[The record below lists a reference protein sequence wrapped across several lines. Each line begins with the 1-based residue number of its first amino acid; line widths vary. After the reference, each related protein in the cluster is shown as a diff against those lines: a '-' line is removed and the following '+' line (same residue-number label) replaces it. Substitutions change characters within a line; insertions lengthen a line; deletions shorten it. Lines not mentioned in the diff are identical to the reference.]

1 MRLSTNF
8 MYQKN
13 IESLSNAMVKGNDI
27 YTRLAAGKML
37 LNPSDDPSAAS
48 QVITLKN
55 SLSRADQFAT
65 ARTYAQDKLGQENN
79 ALTAISNLMTNN
91 LAEKIVAGGN
101 GSYSDADREALAT
114 ELQGIRDNMMDIGNS
129 KDSNGR
135 YIFSGY
141 KTNTQPFDK
150 ETGAYSGGDKPMSQV
165 VADSTEMQVG
175 HTGSDVFMSGTD
187 DNIIAQLDR
196 AIEALKQPVESDED
210 REALQKTLDEVNVSI
225 KKGVDNLGRIQA
237 EVGTSLQQLETLGFS
252 ADTQRVNLETRLQDT
267 EGSDPNSMVTM
278 VAASKM
284 SEFSLSA
291 SMMVFQ
297 SMQSMSLF
305 NMVR

>member
-8 MYQKN
+8 MYQRN

-48 QVITLKN
+48 QAVTLQN
-55 SLSRADQFAT
+55 SLARADQFST
-65 ARTYAQDKLGQENN
+65 ARTFAQDKLGQENN

-101 GSYSDADREALAT
+101 GTYSDADREALAT
-114 ELQGIRDNMMDIGNS
+114 ELQGIRDNLMDIGNS

-141 KTNTQPFDK
+141 KTDTQPFTED
-150 ETGAYSGGDKPMSQV
+150 GSYVGGDIAMSQT
-165 VADSTEMQVG
+165 VADSTEMKVG

-252 ADTQRVNLETRLQDT
+252 ADTQHIALETRLQDT
-267 EGSDPNSMVTM
+267 VGSDSNSMITM

>member
-48 QVITLKN
+48 QAVTLQN

-65 ARTYAQDKLGQENN
+65 ARTFAQDKLGQENN

-114 ELQGIRDNMMDIGNS
+114 ELQGIRDNLMDIGNS

-150 ETGAYSGGDKPMSQV
+150 ETGAYSGGDTPMSQV
-165 VADSTEMQVG
+165 VADSTEMKVG
-175 HTGSDVFMSGTD
+175 HTGNDVFMSGTGD
-187 DNIIAQLDR
+187 DIIAQLDR

-237 EVGTSLQQLETLGFS
+237 EVGTNLQQLETLGFS
-252 ADTQRVNLETRLQDT
+252 ADTQRINLETRLQDT
-267 EGSDPNSMVTM
+267 VGSDSNSMVTM

>member
-8 MYQKN
+8 MYQSN

-37 LNPSDDPSAAS
+37 LTPSDDPSAAS
-48 QVITLKN
+48 QAVTLQN
-55 SLSRADQFAT
+55 SLARADQYAT
-65 ARTYAQDKLGQENN
+65 ARTFAQDKLGQENN

-101 GSYSDADREALAT
+101 GAYSDADREALAT
-114 ELQGIRDNMMDIGNS
+114 ELQGIRDNLMDIGNS

-141 KTNTQPFDK
+141 KTNTQPFAEDG
-150 ETGAYSGGDKPMSQV
+150 TYMGGDIAMSQT
-165 VADSTEMQVG
+165 VADSTEMKVG

-187 DNIIAQLDR
+187 DDIIAQLDR
-196 AIEALKQPVESDED
+196 AISALKQPIETDED

-225 KKGVDNLGRIQA
+225 KKGVDNMGRIQA

-252 ADTQRVNLETRLQDT
+252 ADTHRIALETRLQDT
-267 EGSDPNSMVTM
+267 VGSDSNSMVTM

>member
-13 IESLSNAMVKGNDI
+13 IESLSNAMIKGNDI

-48 QVITLKN
+48 QAVTLQN
-55 SLSRADQFAT
+55 SLARADQFST
-65 ARTYAQDKLGQENN
+65 ARAFAQDKLGQENN
-79 ALTAISNLMTNN
+79 AMTAISNLMTNN

-101 GSYSDADREALAT
+101 GTYSDADREALAT
-114 ELQGIRDNMMDIGNS
+114 ELQGIRDNLMDIGNS

-141 KTNTQPFDK
+141 KTDTQPFAEDG
-150 ETGAYSGGDKPMSQV
+150 TYMGGDTAMSQAI
-165 VADSTEMQVG
+165 ADSTEMKVG
-175 HTGSDVFMSGTD
+175 HTGNDVFMSGTGD
-187 DNIIAQLDR
+187 DIIAQLDR

-237 EVGTSLQQLETLGFS
+237 EVGTNLQQLETLGFS
-252 ADTQRVNLETRLQDT
+252 ADTQRITLETRLQDT
-267 EGSDPNSMVTM
+267 VGSDSNSIITM
-278 VAASKM
+278 AAASKM
-284 SEFSLSA
+284 SDFSLSA

>member
-13 IESLSNAMVKGNDI
+13 IESLSNAMIKGNDI

-48 QVITLKN
+48 QAVTLQN
-55 SLSRADQFAT
+55 SLARADQFST
-65 ARTYAQDKLGQENN
+65 ARAFAQDKLGQENN

-101 GSYSDADREALAT
+101 GTYSDADREALAT
-114 ELQGIRDNMMDIGNS
+114 ELQGIRDNLMDIGNS

-141 KTNTQPFDK
+141 KTDTQPFAEDG
-150 ETGAYSGGDKPMSQV
+150 TYMGGDTAMSQAI
-165 VADSTEMQVG
+165 ADSTEMKVG
-175 HTGSDVFMSGTD
+175 HTGNDVFMSGTGD
-187 DNIIAQLDR
+187 DIIAQLDR

-237 EVGTSLQQLETLGFS
+237 EVGTNLQQLETLGFS
-252 ADTQRVNLETRLQDT
+252 ADTQRITLETRLQDT
-267 EGSDPNSMVTM
+267 VGSDSNSIITM
-278 VAASKM
+278 AAASKM
-284 SEFSLSA
+284 SDFSLSA

>member
-8 MYQKN
+8 MFQRN
-13 IESLSNAMVKGNDI
+13 IDSLASAMGKGNDI
-27 YTRLAAGKML
+27 YTRVSAGKMVI
-37 LNPSDDPSAAS
+37 NPSDDPAAAS
-48 QVITLKN
+48 QAIILQN
-55 SLSRADQFAT
+55 SLARSDQYAT
-65 ARTYAQDKLGQENN
+65 ARSFAEDKLGQENN
-79 ALTAISNLMTNN
+79 ALTAISNLMTKN

-101 GSYSDADREALAT
+101 GTYSDADRQALAT
-114 ELQGIRDNMMDIGNS
+114 ELQGIRDNLADIGNS

-141 KTNTQPFDK
+141 KTDTQPF
-150 ETGAYSGGDKPMSQV
+150 EENGNYVGGDSAMSQA
-165 VADSTEMQVG
+165 VADSTDMTVG
-175 HTGSDVFMSGTD
+175 HTGSDVFLSGTD
-187 DNIIAQLDR
+187 DDILAQLDR
-196 AIEALKQPVESDED
+196 AIEALNSPVENDAD
-210 REALQKTLDEVNVSI
+210 REALQATLDSVNKSLSNGI
-225 KKGVDNLGRIQA
+225 DNLGRIQA

-252 ADTQRVNLETRLQDT
+252 ADNQAIALQTRLQQT
-267 EGSDPNSMVTM
+267 VGSDSDSMVTM

-305 NMVR
+305 NMIR

>member
-8 MYQKN
+8 MYQRN

-37 LNPSDDPSAAS
+37 LNPSDDPAAAS
-48 QVITLKN
+48 QAITLQN
-55 SLSRADQFAT
+55 SLARADQYST
-65 ARTYAQDKLGQENN
+65 ARLFAQDKLAQENN
-79 ALTAISNLMTNN
+79 ALDSISTLMTNN

-101 GSYSDADREALAT
+101 GTYSDADREALAT
-114 ELQGIRDNMMDIGNS
+114 ELEGIRNNMLDIANT

-135 YIFSGY
+135 YIFAGY
-141 KTNTQPFDK
+141 KTDTKPFD
-150 ETGAYSGGDKPMSQV
+150 ENGNYQGGDSAMNQT

-187 DNIIAQLDR
+187 DDIFMQLDR
-196 AIEALKQPVESDED
+196 AIEALRTPVETDED
-210 REALQKTLDEVNVSI
+210 REALQAVLDEVNVSI
-225 KKGVDNLGRIQA
+225 KKGIDNLGRVQA
-237 EVGTSLQQLETLGFS
+237 EVGTNLQQLETLGFS
-252 ADTQRVNLETRLQDT
+252 ADTQAIALETRLQQT
-267 EGSDPNSMVTM
+267 VGSDSDSLITM
-278 VAASKM
+278 VAASQM